1 MPPHVVGT
9 SEVLLLQAATKLTNW
24 YSLPG
29 FHLSARIT
37 CLTIGFYALMTKAW
51 HVEQAAKLGLVEN
64 QIINLRTLSRQ
75 TKVTSYISSK
85 DSIKGILIC

>member
-9 SEVLLLQAATKLTNW
+9 SEVLLLQAATKLTNS

-37 CLTIGFYALMTKAW
+37 RLTIGFYALMIKAW
-51 HVEQAAKLGLVEN
+51 HVKQVVKLWLVEN
-64 QIINLRTLSRQ
+64 
-75 TKVTSYISSK
+75 
-85 DSIKGILIC
+85 